1 MSSIPLTTHHK
12 SELVFHSLLLI
23 LCVVLY
29 HFATQYKIAVSFD
42 TVIVYYM
49 VLYFAPHGS
58 LPLSIPQGYTTPL
71 VGRCDGL
78 QVFFQ
83 AQRKDPP
90 RYRLPPCVLA
100 RLISR
105 GHSTP
110 LDGILQLFFRSLVN
124 RMTTGTQTHSFPPF
138 SACLLLSFR

>member
-1 MSSIPLTTHHK
+1 
-12 SELVFHSLLLI
+12 
-23 LCVVLY
+23 
-29 HFATQYKIAVSFD
+29 
-42 TVIVYYM
+42 M

-78 QVFFQ
+78 QVLLQ
-83 AQRKDPP
+83 AQGKDPP

-110 LDGILQLFFRSLVN
+110 LDGILQLFLRSLVN
-124 RMTTGTQTHSFPPF
+124 RMTTGTQIHSFPPF
-138 SACLLLSFR
+138 QYLPFIEFSITDIQDL

>member
-1 MSSIPLTTHHK
+1 
-12 SELVFHSLLLI
+12 
-23 LCVVLY
+23 
-29 HFATQYKIAVSFD
+29 
-42 TVIVYYM
+42 M

-78 QVFFQ
+78 QVLLQ
-83 AQRKDPP
+83 AQGKDPP

-100 RLISR
+100 HLISR

-110 LDGILQLFFRSLVN
+110 LDGILQLFLRSLVN
-124 RMTTGTQTHSFPPF
+124 RMPTGTQIHSFPPF
-138 SACLLLSFR
+138 QYLPFIEFSITDIQDL